1 MNAIENWSLPLHG
14 TAVESSDGVTKA
26 GGKNVKN
33 GHQDQPAGA
42 ATTYSLH
49 ACVAGNDVRNE
60 DLEYRSFLER
70 PRYNSAVWSVKGR
83 GTHTN
88 VSRVSRK
95 LKIGSCRIWFL
106 SIYFLH
112 AFCLPCTP
120 YKKNEPCGCNDPLKP
135 PIILP
140 SFASMVST

>member
-1 MNAIENWSLPLHG
+1 MSRMAIRPSLPARQQHISCMYVWQVYLARG
-14 TAVESSDGVTKA
+14 
-26 GGKNVKN
+26 
-33 GHQDQPAGA
+33 
-42 ATTYSLH
+42 
-49 ACVAGNDVRNE
+49 VRNE

-70 PRYNSAVWSVKGR
+70 PRYNSAVWSVKRR

-88 VSRVSRK
+88 VSRVSKK
-95 LKIGSCRIWFL
+95 LIIGSCRIWFL

-120 YKKNEPCGCNDPLKP
+120 YKKSEPSGCNDPLKP